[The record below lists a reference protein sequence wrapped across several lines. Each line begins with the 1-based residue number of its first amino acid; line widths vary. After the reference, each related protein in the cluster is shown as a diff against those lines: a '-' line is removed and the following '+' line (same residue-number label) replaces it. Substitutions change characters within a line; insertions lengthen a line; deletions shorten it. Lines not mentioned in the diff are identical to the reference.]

1 MSVIPER
8 YVLLTSEETYFVEYL
23 LNQLILSQSISQA
36 MVFDNYD
43 TAQRFKSMLYVNC
56 QLNCSVNTY
65 IE

>member
-1 MSVIPER
+1 MSIIPER

-23 LNQLILSQSISQA
+23 LNQLVLSHSISQA
-36 MVFDNYD
+36 MVFDDYA
-43 TAQRFKSMLYVNC
+43 TAQKFKSMLYANC